1 MTMADSIDLEES
13 TCSCLDLA
21 NYYLIDFYHP
31 SFSKPFM
38 KRLLSIIA
46 FSLVAFPH
54 ALLAQPKSAAE
65 FIAAYKTAIREK
77 DARKIEVLIYTKGVS
92 AEDQQRVAKSHT
104 QSLFL
109 SDLEIESVTL
119 SPLPENF
126 KPIRISNG
134 KKFEIIPPPA
144 GYVQIQREGKI
155 TSKTPYA
162 VADGIY
168 YLTSAIITDLNW
180 KGPQDKPLMFS
191 VTGTGNH
198 KVKVFV
204 KWNTC
209 GVDQEETYP
218 NSSSLNDDCNA
229 SFNGQYISEITVT
242 SDQPGTDVTLSIDED
257 LKEIYKS
264 EPLKGV
270 GKLHYKK

>member
-1 MTMADSIDLEES
+1 MADSIDLEES
-13 TCSCLDLA
+13 ACSCLDLA
-21 NYYLIDFYHP
+21 NYHLMAFYHAML
-31 SFSKPFM
+31 SKPFI
-38 KRLLSIIA
+38 KRLLFITA
-46 FSLVAFPH
+46 FSLVALPH
-54 ALLAQPKSAAE
+54 ALLAQPKSEAE
-65 FIAAYKTAIREK
+65 FIAAYKIAIQEK
-77 DARKIEVLIYTKGVS
+77 NPQKIEVLIYKKGVS
-92 AEDQQRVAKSHT
+92 EEDQKRVAKSQA
-104 QSLFL
+104 QSLFP
-109 SDLEIESVTL
+109 SDQEIESVTL
-119 SPLPENF
+119 GPLPKDF
-126 KPIRISNG
+126 KPIRIGNG
-134 KKFEIIPPPA
+134 KKFEILPPPA
-144 GYVQIQREGKI
+144 GYVQIQRGGKI

-198 KVKVFV
+198 KVKVIV